1 MGLAERRRASRRLL
15 VNARVAGALVLAV
28 AAALPAAGQSAPAEP
43 ALRWRVD
50 TTTPFVWQGVPAV
63 LELIAPAPLP
73 LVGPALVEP
82 AAALELWLLPAEN
95 GIAALEGTDLY
106 VIPVARYR
114 LTATAAGR
122 AALPAARV
130 TVAGTERTARAVG
143 LAVRAV
149 AGPVAAS
156 RAVGSFDRAVQIR
169 RLGTDAVEL
178 TVELTGAGSVPFVE
192 HEPPAVRGGSVVDT
206 AVEVDTAG
214 ARKRWRYRLSG
225 DGSGMLAAVVP
236 ALPYLR
242 LPGGEPA
249 LIAAETVT
257 LPPPAGVGTP
267 PAELPALD
275 PDDRGCGAEP
285 PRARRR
291 SCRAAELH
299 ALGIDRFAA
308 GDTAAA
314 VLALRAALRLRGW
327 PQTRA
332 ALVAIESETGLT
344 GLRRGADTAWPRR
357 ALRIAGLLAAAGCAA
372 GALRQGR
379 NRRARAGLA
388 AAGVAAVLLAAGVAA
403 VAAPGAEQERGM
415 AVIGRAG
422 AAVQR
427 VPAPEGSVTGRLPAG
442 LPVAVSHRFDDYV
455 LIEDG
460 AGGEGWVSAASL
472 AAPQRSR

>member
-15 VNARVAGALVLAV
+15 VNARVVGALVLAV
-28 AAALPAAGQSAPAEP
+28 AGALPTAGQSAPAEP

-50 TTTPFVWQGVPAV
+50 TTTPFVWQGVQAV

-130 TVAGTERTARAVG
+130 TVAGTERTARAVR

-206 AVEVDTAG
+206 AVEVDASG
-214 ARKRWRYRLSG
+214 ARKRWHYRLSG
-225 DGSGMLAAVVP
+225 GGMLAAVVP

-257 LPPPAGVGTP
+257 LPPPADVGTS

-285 PRARRR
+285 PRALRR

-299 ALGIDRFAA
+299 ALGLDRFAA

-357 ALRIAGLLAAAGCAA
+357 ALWIAGLLAAAGYAA
-372 GALRQGR
+372 GALRQRR

-388 AAGVAAVLLAAGVAA
+388 AAGAAAVLLAAGVAA

-422 AAVQR
+422 AAMQR

-455 LIEDG
+455 LIEDA
-460 AGGEGWVSAASL
+460 AGGEGWVWAASL